1 MGVPRCKQLQGVVR
15 TWAKH
20 RRRPKEGSLGLLGE
34 GGKLWEDAK
43 KSMVKQELLSKV
55 CYAGLSLCLLQ

>member
-1 MGVPRCKQLQGVVR
+1 MVR